1 MIFFFKEFYDE
12 GKFEKCL
19 NGMFLV
25 LISKKEGVEDLKEF
39 RPRSLV
45 KWYVHDSSL
54 YPSIKVEEDGR
65 KSSHQVPKHFHKGK
79 TNSRCS
85 PYS

>member
-39 RPRSLV
+39 RLRSLV
-45 KWYVHDSSL
+45 NGMYMFL
-54 YPSIKVEEDGR
+54 AYILA
-65 KSSHQVPKHFHKGK
+65 
-79 TNSRCS
+79 
-85 PYS
+85 

>member
-1 MIFFFKEFYDE
+1 MRVF
-12 GKFEKCL
+12 
-19 NGMFLV
+19 GMFLV

-45 KWYVHDSSL
+45 DGMYVSSL

-65 KSSHQVPKHFHKGK
+65 KSSHQVPKCFHKGK

-85 PYS
+85 PYN

>member
-1 MIFFFKEFYDE
+1 MMGFFKEFYDE
-12 GKFEKCL
+12 GKFEKYL

-45 KWYVHDSSL
+45 DDMYKFLAYIL
-54 YPSIKVEEDGR
+54 A
-65 KSSHQVPKHFHKGK
+65 
-79 TNSRCS
+79 
-85 PYS
+85 